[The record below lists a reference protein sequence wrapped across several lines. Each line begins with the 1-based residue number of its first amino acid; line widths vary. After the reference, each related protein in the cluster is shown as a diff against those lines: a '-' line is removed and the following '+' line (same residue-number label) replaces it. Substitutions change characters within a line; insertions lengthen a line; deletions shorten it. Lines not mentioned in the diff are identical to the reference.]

1 MMLTRGLSLCAGG
14 GAAVLV
20 LVLVFVLPQAA
31 DLMAK
36 LGNEA
41 LARAKKK
48 FVASEARNFAQGP
61 EGAEVS

>member
-1 MMLTRGLSLCAGG
+1 MF
-14 GAAVLV
+14 V

-48 FVASEARNFAQGP
+48 FAASEARNFAQGP
-61 EGAEVS
+61 EGAEVSRV